1 VTTIVPRRRENVAR
15 AIEAVVDMQRRIR
28 PKQPAPFHGH
38 RLSSSHRGLL
48 FVLSR
53 HSRCTPSDLAEQL
66 QITPG
71 AVTQLVARLRDLG
84 LVVST
89 RHPQDSRSVLVALTD
104 AARVHVSAFENSVLD
119 ESMPLFDALSDV
131 ELATLA
137 ALLNRAVSTHG

>member
-1 VTTIVPRRRENVAR
+1 
-15 AIEAVVDMQRRIR
+15 
-28 PKQPAPFHGH
+28 
-38 RLSSSHRGLL
+38 
-48 FVLSR
+48 
-53 HSRCTPSDLAEQL
+53 L